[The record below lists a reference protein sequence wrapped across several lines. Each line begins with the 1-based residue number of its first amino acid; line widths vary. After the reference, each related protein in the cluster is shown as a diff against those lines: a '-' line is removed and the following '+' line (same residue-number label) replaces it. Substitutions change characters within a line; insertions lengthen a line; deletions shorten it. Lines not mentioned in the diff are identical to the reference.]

1 MSSTPS
7 APTPPAR
14 SGTDHHT
21 PQAVVERFLTA
32 NDALDVDGMFAEI
45 AADAT
50 WAFPTAPAGAPAEVT
65 GKADNRAFFEAL
77 RPVWT
82 AFRLTRREVCP
93 LAGDPERVIAHYASE
108 GTLIDAAP
116 TPTPTSAS
124 SASATGRSCTGPSS
138 AIPPPSLGRSLRCS
152 AEGPHSAAARWA
164 CGRTGLAGRGRRV
177 GRRGGTR
184 PAIAVAPALKPIE
197 EIRQQAV
204 LHGETRTRTGDTTI
218 FSRVLYQLSYLAV
231 LRPKASG
238 GGRVVGGGAGVSY
251 SRRAAQSCGART
263 DHLGRWRPAR
273 GAACPS

>member
-108 GTLIDAAP
+108 GTLNDGSPYANTYLCLVRVRNGQIVHWTEFCDPAP
-116 TPTPTSAS
+116 
-124 SASATGRSCTGPSS
+124 
-138 AIPPPSLGRSLRCS
+138 L
-152 AEGPHSAAARWA
+152 AR
-164 CGRTGLAGRGRRV
+164 
-177 GRRGGTR
+177 
-184 PAIAVAPALKPIE
+184 AVAALQ
-197 EIRQQAV
+197 R
-204 LHGETRTRTGDTTI
+204 
-218 FSRVLYQLSYLAV
+218 
-231 LRPKASG
+231 
-238 GGRVVGGGAGVSY
+238 
-251 SRRAAQSCGART
+251 
-263 DHLGRWRPAR
+263 
-273 GAACPS
+273 

>member
-108 GTLIDAAP
+108 GTLIDGSPYANTYLCLVRVRNGQIVHWTEFCDPAP
-116 TPTPTSAS
+116 
-124 SASATGRSCTGPSS
+124 
-138 AIPPPSLGRSLRCS
+138 L
-152 AEGPHSAAARWA
+152 AR
-164 CGRTGLAGRGRRV
+164 
-177 GRRGGTR
+177 
-184 PAIAVAPALKPIE
+184 AVAALQ
-197 EIRQQAV
+197 R
-204 LHGETRTRTGDTTI
+204 
-218 FSRVLYQLSYLAV
+218 
-231 LRPKASG
+231 
-238 GGRVVGGGAGVSY
+238 
-251 SRRAAQSCGART
+251 
-263 DHLGRWRPAR
+263 
-273 GAACPS
+273 